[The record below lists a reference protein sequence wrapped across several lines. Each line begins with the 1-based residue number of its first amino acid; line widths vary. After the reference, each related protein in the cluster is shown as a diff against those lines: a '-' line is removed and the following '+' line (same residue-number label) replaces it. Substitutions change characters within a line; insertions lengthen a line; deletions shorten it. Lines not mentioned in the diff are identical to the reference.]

1 MSLSEDTKRQ
11 IISIAE
17 EAISKKGFLH
27 EPEFKKDI
35 YNIFIIKKM
44 VARFLR
50 SGVVNEKLLINN
62 IIIALNTFDVKET
75 NEIFRLALHD
85 EEFRV
90 IKTFLMFLDSYDH
103 DDPSQPN
110 EVILGI
116 LKDTTERYR
125 LSKC

>member
-1 MSLSEDTKRQ
+1 MSLSEEKKKKILQ
-11 IISIAE
+11 IASESVA
-17 EAISKKGFLH
+17 KQGFFN

-50 SGVVNEKLLINN
+50 SGVINEKLLLNN

-75 NEIFRLALHD
+75 NDIFYLALHE

-90 IKTFLMFLDSYDH
+90 IKTFLLFLNSYNC
-103 DDPSQPN
+103 DDDLEPN

-116 LKDTTERYR
+116 LKDMSERYR
-125 LSKC
+125 IAT